1 MTQSYVLMSI
11 GPVQSYIAQARR
23 TQDLWF
29 GSRLLSL
36 LAREALRHIPN
47 YEQSIVYPHITE
59 WDDPALSIPNRFMFR
74 CDSQKAE
81 NIAKTIK
88 SEVERKWLDVAQNT
102 RQHLQSEEYGQPP
115 IVVSDKIWQRQIA
128 NWVEIHYVIV
138 SAENDYHAVNETAN
152 RMMAARKLVRD
163 FRQTSEAGFKCS
175 VTGEHEAL
183 HTPNKGFYRDVQ
195 IYWKDIQRRQHNL
208 ALISDGEQLCAL
220 SVVKRIAHEA
230 NPDLAPETRFPSTSS
245 LASARFRAGIIEKW
259 EQLHITVHTYLNAL
273 EALFK
278 HFGRD
283 KRDLYFYRKGVLN
296 PEHYPFIEQII
307 ERDSLSKDAKNELL
321 LRLMSLDGDF
331 FYDDVFQQ
339 RTIAAYMRLEQSDE
353 LEKNQELLDAH
364 KALSNLLKAAKDMGI
379 PKPSSYLA
387 LLSMDGDSVGAHVET
402 FDEAIQHTSFS
413 TDLANFAHKEIRQE
427 VEDKIPGRVVYSG
440 GDDVLA
446 LFPCTDVLTVA
457 DNIRRKF
464 QDTFPSLTMSAGI
477 AIVHRTYPLQGAVH
491 AAKQVQNYAKD
502 KLGRN
507 AFAIEFL
514 KRSGEP
520 QSGGMKWV
528 EKDYSVIPVVMDVVQ
543 KMMAK
548 PKKISLRLPYEMEYL
563 NYALVGHLTADQ
575 ARTAGVMIPDEARAE
590 EFKRIFE
597 RRCSSTFKGTKEAK
611 DLRKQ
616 LTAIAQNAGSRGAG
630 WRELQ
635 FMLRLARFL
644 AQEGGINVADD

>member
-1 MTQSYVLMSI
+1 MSI
-11 GPVQSYIAQARR
+11 GPVQSYIAQAKR

-81 NIAKTIK
+81 NIAETIK
-88 SEVERKWLDVAQNT
+88 SEVKRKWLDVAQNT
-102 RQHLQSEEYGQPP
+102 RQHLQSEQYGQPP
-115 IVVSDKIWQRQIA
+115 IVISDEIWQRQIA
-128 NWVEIHYVIV
+128 NWMEIHYVIV
-138 SAENDYHAVNETAN
+138 SVENDYRAVNKTAN

-183 HTPNKGFYRDVQ
+183 HIPNKGFYRDVQ
-195 IYWKDIQRRQHNL
+195 RYWKDIQRRQHNL

-307 ERDSLSKDAKNELL
+307 ERHSLSKNANNELL
-321 LRLMSLDGDF
+321 LRFMSLDGDF

-339 RTIAAYMRLEQSDE
+339 RTIAAYMRLEKSDE
-353 LEKNQELLDAH
+353 LEKNQKILDAH
-364 KALSNLLKAAKDMGI
+364 KALRILLKAAKDMGI

-402 FDEAIQHTSFS
+402 FSQADQHTDFS
-413 TDLANFAHKEIRQE
+413 TNLARFARERIHHE
-427 VEDKIPGRVVYSG
+427 VESKVPGRVIYSG

-446 LFPCTDVLTVA
+446 LLPCTDVLAVA
-457 DNIRRKF
+457 DDIRKEF
-464 QDTFPSLTMSAGI
+464 QQEFILTMSAGI

-491 AAKQVQNYAKD
+491 AAKQAQHRAKSLPGKD
-502 KLGRN
+502 

-528 EKDYSVIPVVMDVVQ
+528 ESYPVIPVVIDVVGR
-543 KMMAK
+543 MMAK
-548 PKKISLRLPYEMEYL
+548 PKEISLQLPYEMEHL

-575 ARTAGVMIPDEARAE
+575 ARTAGVMIPDAARAE

-616 LTAIAQNAGSRGAG
+616 LTAIAQNASSRGAG

>member
-36 LAREALRHIPN
+36 LAREALRQIPN

-59 WDDPALSIPNRFMFR
+59 WDNPALSIPNRLMFR
-74 CDSQKAE
+74 CDTQNAE
-81 NIAKTIK
+81 NIAATIK
-88 SEVERKWLDVAQNT
+88 NKVEQKWLDVAQNT
-102 RQHLQSEEYGQPP
+102 RQHLQSEQYGQPP
-115 IVVSDKIWQRQIA
+115 ILISDEIWKRQIT
-128 NWVEIHYVIV
+128 NWGEIHYVIV
-138 SAENDYHAVNETAN
+138 SAEDDYHSVNKAAN

-163 FRQTSEAGFKCS
+163 FRQMSEAGFKCS
-175 VTGEHEAL
+175 ITGEHEAL
-183 HTPNKGFYRDVQ
+183 HPPSQESYRDVQ
-195 IYWKDIQRRQHNL
+195 RYWKDIQRRQHNL

-245 LASARFRAGIIEKW
+245 LASARFRAGVIERWK
-259 EQLHITVHTYLNAL
+259 QLHTTVHAYLNAL
-273 EALFK
+273 EALFE

-283 KRDLYFYRKGVLN
+283 KRDLYFHRKGILN

-307 ERDSLSKDAKNELL
+307 EHDSLSKDEDDQLL
-321 LRLMSLDGDF
+321 LRFMSLDGDF

-339 RTIAAYMRLEQSDE
+339 RTIAAYMRLEQSDK
-353 LEKNQELLDAH
+353 LERNPEPLGNARN
-364 KALSNLLKAAKDMGI
+364 ALSDLLKTAKDVGI

-402 FDEAIQHTSFS
+402 FSQADQHTAFS
-413 TDLANFAHKEIRQE
+413 TNLARFAREKVHYE
-427 VEDKIPGRVVYSG
+427 VESKVPGRVIYSG

-446 LFPCTDVLTVA
+446 LLPCTDVLAVA
-457 DNIRRKF
+457 DDIRKEF
-464 QDTFPSLTMSAGI
+464 QQEFTLTMSAGI

-491 AAKQVQNYAKD
+491 AAKQAQHHAKSLPGKD
-502 KLGRN
+502 
-507 AFAIEFL
+507 AFAIQFL

-528 EKDYSVIPVVMDVVQ
+528 ESYTVIPVVMDVVRR
-543 KMMAK
+543 MMAK
-548 PKKISLRLPYEMEYL
+548 PKEISLQLPYEMEHL
-563 NYALVGHLTADQ
+563 NYALVGHLTTDQ
-575 ARTAGVMIPDEARAE
+575 ARTAGVMIPDEARFE
-590 EFKRIFE
+590 EFKRVFE
-597 RRCSSTFKGTKEAK
+597 RRCSSTFKRTKDAK
-611 DLRKQ
+611 DLREQ
-616 LTAIAQNAGSRGAG
+616 LTAIAQNAGSRGTG
-630 WRELQ
+630 WRDLQ